1 DEPIKSLS
9 QIGESL
15 AKTDGRIGDV
25 MREARAAIEAN
36 PAKPDMSNV
45 SSQPFGRIRLEDA
58 MVTFKR
64 PLNGSEE
71 QISSISGVFEWP
83 QTSGVARD

>member
-1 DEPIKSLS
+1 MKAERIEVDLSLLSALMGRTEFTETTIIRPRFVIDEPIKSLS

-45 SSQPFGRIRLEDA
+45 
-58 MVTFKR
+58 
-64 PLNGSEE
+64 
-71 QISSISGVFEWP
+71 
-83 QTSGVARD
+83 